1 MIILQMLCIAVFIVG
16 PVVVITTAAYREID
30 SVNMNLFISFLM
42 YVIWLPLSFTTVIK
56 TIWEGLDYDD
66 IFEFIGALFSN
77 LTNIIGL

>member
-16 PVVVITTAAYREID
+16 PVVVITTVAHREID
-30 SVNMNLFISFLM
+30 SVNMNIFISFLM
-42 YVIWLPLSFTTVIK
+42 YVIWLPLSATTVIK

-77 LTNIIGL
+77 LTYIIGL